1 MKIILSESQLR
12 GILSEL
18 VTRRKDPFS
27 LEGTRHM
34 IYDSKKNPNI
44 VFKVGHPHFV
54 DEWLPIFKKYPQY
67 FPKIYRVGIL
77 KDRHDYKYVEMD
89 KLNTKR
95 VKEEWAKMTLLLT
108 DAGLIDKYSN
118 FLHNINDVFIDCILD
133 EEYDNRVIS
142 TIQNMDR
149 GVYQLFV
156 KWLNFLHK
164 LNSVVAPIKGSTLDI
179 HDGNFGYDKEGNI
192 KCFDI

>member
-1 MKIILSESQLR
+1 MKIILSEEQLR

-27 LEGTRHM
+27 MEGSQHM

-67 FPKIYRVGIL
+67 FPNIYRVGIL

-95 VKEEWAKMTLLLT
+95 VKEEWSEMTLLLT
-108 DAGLIDKYSN
+108 DAGLIDEDN
-118 FLHNINDVFIDCILD
+118 NINDVFINCILD

>member
-18 VTRRKDPFS
+18 VIRGKEPFS
-27 LEGTRHM
+27 IEGTQHM

-54 DEWLPIFKKYPQY
+54 DKWLPIFKKYPQY
-67 FPKIYRVGIL
+67 FPNIYRVGIV

-95 VKEEWAKMTLLLT
+95 VKEEWSEMTLLLT
-108 DAGLIDKYSN
+108 DAGLIDEDNN
-118 FLHNINDVFIDCILD
+118 FLYNINDVFINCILD

-149 GVYQLFV
+149 GVYQLFI

-164 LNSVVAPIKGSTLDI
+164 LNSIVVPIKGSTLDI
-179 HDGNFGYDKEGNI
+179 HDGNFGYDKQGKI